1 MSLVLDIGLTGAA
14 TIPPATVYAYN
25 RWHHSTRAG
34 QHVETLQHIEAL
46 ETELGIGR
54 TAREVIADIA
64 QKLAD
69 DDYRR
74 NPDHFLRPMR
84 LRLPRSS
91 PEVASPASEVAW
103 RNGVYVRSGRYP
115 TQEEYREW
123 LVGR

>member
-1 MSLVLDIGLTGAA
+1 MSLVLDIGLAGAT
-14 TIPPATVYAYN
+14 TIPPAN
-25 RWHHSTRAG
+25 
-34 QHVETLQHIEAL
+34 
-46 ETELGIGR
+46 
-54 TAREVIADIA
+54 
-64 QKLAD
+64 

-84 LRLPRSS
+84 LPRSA